1 MQTNIKGSYLY
12 WHHFAVNQAEPRP
25 DGAGPLLSR
34 CSAGLQAARQA
45 HSTLSA
51 AFCNWVFQYL
61 EPPLDTFPASGS
73 ISVLL
78 WWIATRT
85 RETAG
90 GKRLQ
95 PLRCCVVIFSE
106 NLDPPPFEASCY
118 LHVLGFADALRI
130 SWWARSLIT
139 SPTFP
144 LNSWPRNHGCFI
156 EGGCIKC

>member
-34 CSAGLQAARQA
+34 CGAGLQAARQA
-45 HSTLSA
+45 RSMLSA
-51 AFCNWVFQYL
+51 AFCNRVFQYL
-61 EPPLDTFPASGS
+61 EPPPDTFPTSGF
-73 ISVLL
+73 ISVLV

-85 RETAG
+85 CETAR

-95 PLRCCVVIFSE
+95 PLWCCVVIFPE
-106 NLDPPPFEASCY
+106 NLNPPPPSFKASSY
-118 LHVLGFADALRI
+118 LHALGFVDALRI

-139 SPTFP
+139 STQLLTPQPWLF
-144 LNSWPRNHGCFI
+144 RR
-156 EGGCIKC
+156 GGLY